1 MTDDQMRIDALEKA
15 VRDLSA
21 RLQHVEK
28 CVDAQLMMNVQTDVS
43 LGMKSKDV
51 AAKWGVTP
59 QFVTCVAPRKQFA
72 PSMTR
77 H

>member
-1 MTDDQMRIDALEKA
+1 MTDDQKRIDALEK
-15 VRDLSA
+15 DLRA
-21 RLQHVEK
+21 LTDRVQRLENRI
-28 CVDAQLMMNVQTDVS
+28 DAQLMMNVQTDVS

-51 AAKWGVTP
+51 AAKWGVKP
-59 QFVTCVAPRKQFA
+59 HFVTYVAPRKQFA

>member
-1 MTDDQMRIDALEKA
+1 MTDDQKRIDALEKA
-15 VRDLSA
+15 VHDLSA
-21 RLQHVEK
+21 RVQHVEK
-28 CVDAQLMMNVQTDVS
+28 CVDAQLIMNVQTDVS

-51 AAKWGVTP
+51 AAKWGVPP
-59 QFVTCVAPRKQFA
+59 QFVTYVAPRKQFA